1 MRENENKE
9 EMQRER
15 VSAIFSSVD
24 VKKRWT
30 KKNKNKETLK
40 TWKNKKKR
48 LKRDKNG
55 HRRSL

>member
-24 VKKRWT
+24 VKNVGQ
-30 KKNKNKETLK
+30 KNKNKETL
-40 TWKNKKKR
+40 
-48 LKRDKNG
+48 
-55 HRRSL
+55 

>member
-24 VKKRWT
+24 VKK
-30 KKNKNKETLK
+30 TLD
-40 TWKNKKKR
+40 KKKQ
-48 LKRDKNG
+48 K
-55 HRRSL
+55 

>member
-15 VSAIFSSVD
+15 VGAIFSSVD

-30 KKNKNKETLK
+30 KKTKIRK
-40 TWKNKKKR
+40 
-48 LKRDKNG
+48 
-55 HRRSL
+55 H